1 MEHPIRAFDTKTK
14 SLPSIL
20 SEAAGLARNLYIDRR
35 YPISL
40 IQFVTNRCN
49 ARCAFCFIDFDDPN
63 INKGELSLSEIE
75 RLSLTMGPHLKNIN
89 LTGGEPFARKD
100 LLDIARTWFR
110 NTEIESIFIT
120 CNGSLPDRVE
130 RFTRT
135 LSAEFPDRQILFSLS
150 IDALNEKHDNIR
162 KLPRLFD
169 NCLQT
174 YRMLRDLGRMG
185 ANVMANIAITVS
197 PDNYTSALDTYEAL
211 TGEHG
216 VTAMTCTAVR
226 EAGVF
231 KLPAEQK
238 QGILDTYR
246 ALTQRIRDDLAS
258 GRIQG
263 YDRSSPLGRMIN
275 RKNDLMTGIIADTYM
290 DHQFVTPCQAGSLLA
305 VMAADGTVSP
315 CEVLSWPLGNV
326 RDFDLDF
333 MALWDSAETAKLRQW
348 RNDTKCA
355 CTYECAW
362 SYNILGSPK
371 YLPALLKAALIK

>member
-1 MEHPIRAFDTKTK
+1 MRTFDLRSK
-14 SLPSIL
+14 SLPSVL
-20 SEAAGLARNLYIDRR
+20 KDAAGLARNLYLDRR
-35 YPISL
+35 YPVSL

-49 ARCAFCFIDFDDPN
+49 ARCDFCFIDFDDPD
-63 INKGELSLSEIE
+63 INKDELTLDEID
-75 RLSLTMGPHLKNIN
+75 RLSRTMGPHLKNVN
-89 LTGGEPFARKD
+89 LTGGEPFSRKD
-100 LLDIARTWFR
+100 LLAIARIWFG

-130 RFTRT
+130 NFTRR

-150 IDALNEKHDNIR
+150 IDALDKAHDDIR
-162 KLPRLFD
+162 KLPKLFA
-169 NCLQT
+169 NCLRT
-174 YRMLRDLGRMG
+174 YHMLRDMGNAG
-185 ANVMANIAITVS
+185 ANVTANIAITVS
-197 PDNYTSALDTYEAL
+197 PNNYTSALETYEAL
-211 TGEHG
+211 TSEHG

-231 KLPAEQK
+231 KLPHEQK
-238 QGILDTYR
+238 QGILDAYR
-246 ALTQRIRDDLAS
+246 ALTKRIRDDLAS
-258 GRIQG
+258 GRLEG
-263 YDRSSPLGRMIN
+263 YDRATALGRMMN
-275 RKNDLMTGIIADTYM
+275 RKNDMMTGIIADIYM

-333 MALWDSAETAKLRQW
+333 MALWGSDETKRLRKW
-348 RNDTKCA
+348 RDETKCT

-371 YLPALLKAALIK
+371 YLPALLKAALTR